1 MGNDLVRTNNQ
12 PAELRRGILA
22 RIFGAVDHQIEV
34 DKMRSEYELA
44 KLFITLDT
52 QLRRQRRQA
61 ALYLEATA
69 LEDRAV
75 KEIVKAQKLEEIRDQ
90 IDELFGEHDP
100 LTAAVLK
107 DRVRQIYSNGKPR
120 KRHCRG

>member
-1 MGNDLVRTNNQ
+1 MANELVRTNNQ

-22 RIFGAVDHQIEV
+22 RIFGAIDHQIEV
-34 DKMRSEYELA
+34 DKMRSEYELT
-44 KLFITLDT
+44 KMFITLDT

-61 ALYLEATA
+61 QLYLEVTA

-75 KEIVKAQKLEEIRDQ
+75 REIVKAQKLEEIQDG
-90 IDELFGEHDP
+90 IDEIFGHDP

-107 DRVRQIYSNGKPR
+107 DRVRCIYTNGKPR
-120 KRHCRG
+120 RRHCRG